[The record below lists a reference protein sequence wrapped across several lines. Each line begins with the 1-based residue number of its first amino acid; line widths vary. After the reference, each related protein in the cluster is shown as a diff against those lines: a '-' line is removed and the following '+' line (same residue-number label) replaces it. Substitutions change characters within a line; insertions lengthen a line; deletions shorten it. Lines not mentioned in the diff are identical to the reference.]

1 MAPTTGVNVGD
12 TSLRTHTG
20 AAAGRL
26 RNLWALCFLA
36 GCDGVI
42 SPTSV
47 DSAPTEPS
55 TREAPSGEQSD
66 RPLLCSSDGPKVE
79 AGRWRRLT
87 QVEYANSIRDIFN
100 VEADVSGFL
109 DDTTL
114 NNSPFGANVAVSP
127 QGVDIDS
134 YQRVADQVAAAIV
147 PEELLTCDLTGDD
160 CPEQFINSFG
170 RRVFRRPLMTDEN
183 EALIELYR
191 LGAESGPDADSAT
204 RREEGIR
211 LVVSALLQAPSFL
224 YRAEL
229 GDGSGPISPLTD
241 YELATRLSFLLWR
254 TTPDDT
260 LLDAAEAKELRSDD
274 GLLRETRRLLDS
286 PRLND
291 TLIAFHKT
299 LSGIDRLEQT
309 TREDME
315 FDSTLKRGLER
326 EADAF
331 LAATIAQDPT
341 IRAILT
347 APSSYPT
354 PELEP
359 IYGISG
365 DGSLDDR
372 FPERRGLLSTSA
384 FLVASQPLETFFVPT
399 YRGGEIRKLLMCD
412 PIPTP
417 EEDIQF
423 EDFGDVSN
431 RERLRMHTESPT
443 CAICHELM
451 DPIGFALGH
460 FDDLGRYRTEDDEG
474 PIDASGYI
482 VARSE
487 RLEFDNAAAL
497 GEALASLDIVRDC
510 FATQWFRYAITR
522 EPERTDACSLEP
534 VTAAFRTGDGDIR
547 EALISLILSDAF
559 RYVRME
565 DSE

>member
-1 MAPTTGVNVGD
+1 M
-12 TSLRTHTG
+12 RTCTD
-20 AAAGRL
+20 AADGRL
-26 RNLWALCFLA
+26 RYLWTLCLLTS
-36 GCDGVI
+36 CDGVI
-42 SPTSV
+42 SPTGV
-47 DSAPTEPS
+47 DSEPVEPS
-55 TREAPSGEQSD
+55 TREVPPSEESD
-66 RPLLCSSDGPKVE
+66 RPRLCSSDGPHVE

-87 QVEYANSIRDIFN
+87 RVEYANSVRDIFN

-114 NNSPFGANVAVSP
+114 NNSPFGANVAVTP

-134 YQRVADQVAAAIV
+134 YQRVAEEVADAV
-147 PEELLTCDLTGDD
+147 SLEKLLTCDLAGDD
-160 CPEQFINSFG
+160 CPERFVESFG
-170 RRVFRRPLMTDEN
+170 RRVFRRPLLASETD
-183 EALIELYR
+183 ALLDIFA
-191 LGAESGPDADSAT
+191 LGAEESSGETPQDAESSG
-204 RREEGIR
+204 EEGLR

-229 GDGSGPISPLTD
+229 GEGSGPVFSLTD

-254 TTPDDT
+254 TTPDDE
-260 LLDAAEAKELRSDD
+260 LLDAAEAQELRSDE
-274 GLLRETRRLLDS
+274 GLLRQTRRLLDS
-286 PRLND
+286 PRLTE

-299 LSGIDRLEQT
+299 LTGIDHLEQT

-315 FDSTLKRGLER
+315 FDPTLKSGLER

-331 LAATIAQDPT
+331 LEATLVQDPT
-341 IRAILT
+341 IRGILT

-359 IYGISG
+359 IYGVGG
-365 DGSLDDR
+365 DGSFDNR
-372 FPERRGLLSTSA
+372 FPERRGLLTTAA

-482 VARSE
+482 ATRDE
-487 RLEFDNAAAL
+487 RFEFENAAAL
-497 GEALASLDIVRDC
+497 GETLASLDSVRDC
-510 FATQWFRYAITR
+510 FATQWFRYATAR
-522 EPERTDACSLEP
+522 EPERQDACSLEP
-534 VTAAFRTGDGDIR
+534 VTAAFRAGDGDIR
-547 EALISLILSDAF
+547 QALTSLILSDAF
-559 RYVRME
+559 RYVRTE